1 MKSKSKVRCL
11 ALAAAIILT
20 GCKSYNEADIKTT
33 EFFAMDTYISI
44 SAYGSDSKEA
54 EKALDNCRKEIKSLD
69 SQFSV
74 TNADSEVSR
83 INGSKGQGI
92 SLSNDADKILTSAL
106 ELSEKTKGALDISLY
121 PIVREW
127 GFTTG
132 EYKIPSKETL
142 AELLKNTGYE
152 KISCKDNF
160 LTMPEEFM
168 IDLGAVAKGYGSD
181 RAIQILK
188 EKGITSAL
196 VNLGGNIAL
205 LGSKPDGSDWSVGV
219 QDPFGDGYACV
230 VKVSD
235 KYIVTSGN
243 YQRYFEEGGKR
254 YCHII
259 DPETGCP
266 VDNGLASVTVIGDSG
281 IICDGLSTALFVMG
295 EQGAADFWREQGDFE
310 MIIVTEDKRVL
321 ATEGIFGDCSGAE
334 LGGVIKIEK

>member
-1 MKSKSKVRCL
+1 MV
-11 ALAAAIILT
+11 LT
-20 GCKSYNEADIKTT
+20 GCKSYNQADIKTS

-44 SAYGSDSKEA
+44 LAYGENA
-54 EKALDNCRKEIKSLD
+54 ENALDNCRKEIKSLD
-69 SQFSV
+69 SQLSV
-74 TNADSEVSR
+74 TNPDSEVSR
-83 INGSKGQGI
+83 INGLKGQRI
-92 SLSNDADKILTSAL
+92 SLSNDADKIITAAL

-121 PIVREW
+121 PVVTEW
-127 GFTTG
+127 GFTLG
-132 EYKIPSKETL
+132 EYKIPSEKAL
-142 AELLKNTGYE
+142 SELMKNTGYE
-152 KISCKDNF
+152 KISCKDGF
-160 LTMPEEFM
+160 LTMPEDFR

-219 QDPFGDGYACV
+219 QDPFGEGYACI
-230 VKVSD
+230 VKASD
-235 KYIVTSGN
+235 RYIVTSGN
-243 YQRYFEEGGKR
+243 YQRYFEENGKR

-259 DPETGCP
+259 DPKTGYP
-266 VDNGLASVTVIGDSG
+266 VDNGLASVTVIGNSG

-321 ATEGIFGDCSGAE
+321 ATEGVFGDCAGAE
-334 LGGVIKIEK
+334 LGEVVKIEK